1 MPTDLTLFFPPFEL
15 DLAAERLRRGT
26 DVIPLRPKTFAVL
39 RHLAERPGR
48 LVTRQELLA
57 AVWPD
62 VHVADTLPRD
72 SMVEIRRALA
82 DDPRAPRFVETARGR
97 GYRFVAPVTRGLGA
111 PTANEDRLP
120 GLVGRDPE
128 LGRLAGSLARAL
140 HGERQVVFV
149 SGEAGIGKTTLVDA
163 FRGSVDDAAVW
174 DAYGQCIEHFG
185 RGEPYMPVL
194 EALARLCRA
203 SDGARLVA
211 TLRERAPSW
220 LAQMP
225 GVAGPG

>member
-62 VHVADTLPRD
+62 VHVGDALPRD
-72 SMVEIRRALA
+72 SLLEIRRALG

-97 GYRFVAPVTRGLGA
+97 GYRFVAPVSRALGPIDA
-111 PTANEDRLP
+111 GDERQR
-120 GLVGRDPE
+120 GLVGRDTE
-128 LGRLAGSLARAL
+128 LTRLGESLARAL
-140 HGERQVVFV
+140 QGERQVVFV
-149 SGEAGIGKTTLVDA
+149 SGEAGIGK
-163 FRGSVDDAAVW
+163 
-174 DAYGQCIEHFG
+174 
-185 RGEPYMPVL
+185 
-194 EALARLCRA
+194 
-203 SDGARLVA
+203 
-211 TLRERAPSW
+211 
-220 LAQMP
+220 
-225 GVAGPG
+225 